1 MNDKRKHK
9 KMRFDD
15 LSEASSVDGIIEPK
29 SEIEFGEQSCQ
40 STSGTNYGAANV
52 DYANAHQKVQQY
64 DDAGPSSVPAQAE
77 QWLDDKHFMSATGGT
92 GNDSGN
98 NTNKVQEFFTRRG
111 HFLAS

>member
-1 MNDKRKHK
+1 
-9 KMRFDD
+9 MRFDD

-64 DDAGPSSVPAQAE
+64 DDAGPSSVPTQAE
-77 QWLDDKHFMSATGGT
+77 QWLDDKHFMSATGT
-92 GNDSGN
+92 GSDSGN
-98 NTNKVQEFFTRRG
+98 NTNKVMND
-111 HFLAS
+111 